1 MISKR
6 RANLPARRVNKTRP
20 SVRCTQERLLVKTDL
35 PHTVVERASS
45 DCTGRGAGIGLR
57 LNLAERKI
65 LIVDDN
71 PVNLK
76 LIRILLV
83 GEGYDVHTADAE
95 EALRVLQDLRPR
107 LILMD
112 IQLLGIG
119 GLELTR
125 QLKAN
130 PLTRDI
136 RVLGLTAY
144 AMKGDEEK
152 ILAAGCDGYI
162 SKPIDTRVLPG
173 MIERHLEY

>member
-1 MISKR
+1 M
-6 RANLPARRVNKTRP
+6 
-20 SVRCTQERLLVKTDL
+20 TD
-35 PHTVVERASS
+35 RS
-45 DCTGRGAGIGLR
+45 
-57 LNLAERKI
+57 I

-83 GEGYDVHTADAE
+83 GEGYNVHTAGDAE
-95 EALRVLQDLRPR
+95 EALRILQDLRPR

-112 IQLLGIG
+112 IQLPGID

-136 RVLGLTAY
+136 RILGLTAY

-152 ILAAGCDGYI
+152 IMAAGCDGYI
-162 SKPIDTRVLPG
+162 AKPIDTRTLPRV
-173 MIERHLEY
+173 IERYLEY